1 MKRNFRLTRRKDFL
15 KVRSEG
21 QTQKNQYAVLLYR
34 KNELRQSR
42 AAVVASKKIGN
53 AVQRNRVK
61 RVIRACI
68 DRYWDGIHP
77 GWDLIFYA
85 RVSSSKSSFDEL
97 CTAVEDLLKNANLI
111 I

>member
-1 MKRNFRLTRRKDFL
+1 MKRNFRLTHRKDFL

-21 QTQKNQYAVLLYR
+21 QTQKNQCAVLLYR
-34 KNELRQSR
+34 KNELEKSR
-42 AAVVASKKIGN
+42 VAVVASKKIGN

-61 RVIRACI
+61 RVMRACI
-68 DRYWDGIHP
+68 DHYRDDLHS

-85 RVSSSKSSFDEL
+85 RILGSKVSFEEL
-97 CTAVEDLLKNANLI
+97 CGAIEDLLNKANLI

>member
-1 MKRNFRLTRRKDFL
+1 MKRNFRLTHRKDFL

-21 QTQKNQYAVLLYR
+21 QTQKNRCAVLLYR
-34 KNELRQSR
+34 KNEFDKSR
-42 AAVVASKKIGN
+42 VAVVASKKTGN

-61 RVIRACI
+61 RVMRACI
-68 DRYWDGIHP
+68 DRYWDRMQP

-85 RVSSSKSSFDEL
+85 RILGSKVGFEEL
-97 CTAVEDLLKNANLI
+97 CRAIEDLLNQANLI